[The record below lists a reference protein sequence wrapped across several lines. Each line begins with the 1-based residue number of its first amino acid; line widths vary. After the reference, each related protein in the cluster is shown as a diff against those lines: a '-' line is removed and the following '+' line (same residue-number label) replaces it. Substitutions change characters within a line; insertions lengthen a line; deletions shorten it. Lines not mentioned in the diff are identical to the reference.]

1 VVAFLRHLSHYEY
14 AYRKKKFLEKEFT
27 ESFYSLLLVGNSWE
41 KLRVNFKIAL
51 FTFDG
56 STSHKLG
63 CLLVVFL
70 DTCIQWVKPSWEY
83 LG

>member
-1 VVAFLRHLSHYEY
+1 MNMLIVKKVLRKRV
-14 AYRKKKFLEKEFT
+14 YRK
-27 ESFYSLLLVGNSWE
+27 LLQFNACWQFVE

-51 FTFDG
+51 FTFHG

-70 DTCIQWVKPSWEY
+70 DTCIQWVKLS
-83 LG
+83 